1 MNTSIVSVQHV
12 SKTYGTKKVL
22 DDVCIEV
29 PQGSI
34 YGLLGPN
41 GAGKTTLIRII
52 NQITGPDEGTVLFK
66 GEPLNNS
73 HIFQVG
79 YLPEERG
86 LYKKMEI
93 FDQLMYFARLKG
105 LGNNEAAKRIN
116 NWFEKFDIASW
127 KKKKIEDLSKGMQQ
141 KVQFIATVLH
151 NPELLIL
158 DEPFTGLDPV
168 NADLIRDEIIA
179 LKNKGTSIIFSTHR
193 MESVESLC
201 DAIAL
206 LNLSKK
212 VLDGK
217 TADIKKQYASN
228 IFEVSLEAQDNPV
241 ELPAP
246 FEIKQQNT
254 FERVTHLEVSMPR
267 DHTNVFLQT
276 LLPKCTVLS
285 FQEKIPSINDI
296 FKMKVAETGG
306 ALSH

>member
-1 MNTSIVSVQHV
+1 MIGSILSVQHV
-12 SKTYGTKKVL
+12 TKIYGSKKVL
-22 DDVCIEV
+22 DDVSIEV

-52 NQITGPDEGTVLFK
+52 NQITGPDEGSVFFK
-66 GEPLNNS
+66 GEALNSN
-73 HIFQVG
+73 HIHNVG

-105 LGNNEAAKRIN
+105 LNSSEASQRIRY
-116 NWFEKFDIASW
+116 WFEKFDIMSW

-179 LKNKGTSIIFSTHR
+179 LKNQGTSIIFSTHR

-201 DAIAL
+201 DSIAL
-206 LNLSKK
+206 LNLARK

-228 IFEVSLEAQDNPV
+228 LFEVTIEANDTPV
-241 ELPAP
+241 ILPTP
-246 FEIKQQNT
+246 FEIQQQQTNGK
-254 FERVTHLEVSMPR
+254 VTHLEVTMPR
-267 DHTNVFLQT
+267 DHTIVFLQT
-276 LLPKCTVLS
+276 LLPTHTILS
-285 FQEKIPSINDI
+285 FQEKVPSINDI
-296 FKMKVAETGG
+296 FKLKVAETGG
-306 ALSH
+306 TLSH